1 MFIINYSAKEPIYEQ
16 IKSQM
21 LSLISSGAIKPGDKL
36 PSIRMLASQLNI
48 NVNTIKKVFAQLEED
63 GVIVT
68 VIGSGSYVAET
79 AYRNPNVMEKAETKL
94 RDSIRTAI
102 SAGLTKTEILK
113 IVSEEVK
120 EEK

>member
-1 MFIINYSAKEPIYEQ
+1 MFIINYSSKEPIYEQ

-79 AYRNPNVMEKAETKL
+79 AYRNPKIMEKAETKL
-94 RDSIRTAI
+94 RDSIKTAI
-102 SAGLTKTEILK
+102 SAGLTKSEIIN
-113 IVSEEVK
+113 IVSEEMK

>member
-1 MFIINYSAKEPIYEQ
+1 LFIVNYSAKEPIYEQ

-48 NVNTIKKVFAQLEED
+48 NVNTIKKVFSQLEED
-63 GVIVT
+63 GVIIT
-68 VIGSGSYVAET
+68 VIGSGSYVAQT
-79 AYRNPNVMEKAETKL
+79 AYRNPNIMDKAEIKL
-94 RDSIRTAI
+94 RDSIRSAI
-102 SAGLTKTEILK
+102 SAGFTESEILK
-113 IVSEEVK
+113 IVSEEAK

>member
-36 PSIRMLASQLNI
+36 PSIRMLASQLKI

-79 AYRNPNVMEKAETKL
+79 AYRNPNVMEKAEARL
-94 RDSIRTAI
+94 REGIRTAI

-120 EEK
+120 EKK

>member
-21 LSLISSGAIKPGDKL
+21 LSLISSGAIKSGDKL

-94 RDSIRTAI
+94 RDSIRTAT
-102 SAGLTKTEILK
+102 SAGLTKAEILK

>member
-1 MFIINYSAKEPIYEQ
+1 MFIVNYSAKEPIYEQ

-48 NVNTIKKVFAQLEED
+48 NVNTIKKVFSQLEED
-63 GVIVT
+63 GVIIT
-68 VIGSGSYVAET
+68 VIGSGSYVAQT
-79 AYRNPNVMEKAETKL
+79 AYRNPNIMDKAEIKL
-94 RDSIRTAI
+94 RDSIRSAI
-102 SAGLTKTEILK
+102 SAGFTESEILK
-113 IVSEEVK
+113 IVSEEAK

>member
-21 LSLISSGAIKPGDKL
+21 LSLISSGAIKSGDKL

-113 IVSEEVK
+113 IVSEEAK